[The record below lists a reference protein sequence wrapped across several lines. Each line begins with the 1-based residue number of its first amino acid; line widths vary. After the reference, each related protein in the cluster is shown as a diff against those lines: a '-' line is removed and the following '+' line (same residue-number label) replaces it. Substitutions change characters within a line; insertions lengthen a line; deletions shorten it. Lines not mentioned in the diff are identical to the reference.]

1 MESKDDMLENRCNR
15 KTIDYVSVIFK
26 LFKLQDTTFN
36 YNFIEPLVHYK

>member
-1 MESKDDMLENRCNR
+1 MESKDDMLEKRCNR

-26 LFKLQDTTFN
+26 LFKLQDKTFD